1 MLRHDE
7 QQEYERDHDAGQN
20 GELEQQHSS
29 GRGGCEGRSDGNAWR
44 NEDEEACEL
53 AHARRNAIAGCGLD
67 ALGCLED
74 EDVPDHRKGRHHG
87 QHSGED
93 PQRQRVRAVDEQKA
107 REREDRRGSAVGRD
121 IEGGVEVDGI
131 GPHHTR
137 DGSEAGESGTNLRDE
152 RKRFSFHESLPP
164 SGPPDPRGRAKR
176 RSYGSEG
183 TPGRSERAALP
194 SSARAGLRERRTAWG
209 RRSRAEPGDR
219 QASSPDPS
227 SLWMKP
233 ILTGTTQAIVARD
246 NVWWPSPC
254 AYYCVYIDELQSLV
268 MKTGGTEA
276 IITEDAIIEDEE
288 LYHLVISHL
297 DTDGSDTGNAERSRI
312 YLNGEMVGEM
322 EEPEEIP
329 SLDSIADGNGIFDL
343 LWVGTMT
350 SFGGFWGEMDDLQFY
365 NGELTE
371 EQVAELYA
379 NPGSAIGATV
389 GLPGDFNGNGELDL
403 DDINALTAQTA
414 SGANVADF
422 DMNSDAL
429 VNRDDINVWLDE
441 KNTWIGD
448 SNLDGEFN
456 STDFVAVFTA
466 NEYEDAV

>member
-1 MLRHDE
+1 MNRSWISLSGICTTLRQSAAVGVAITLLSAHLSAQDATLE
-7 QQEYERDHDAGQN
+7 FRYEFDTTEAPLVDSTGNHANLGLGAN
-20 GELEQQHSS
+20 GVEHRFGEGSLVGGDGSS
-29 GRGGCEGRSDGNAWR
+29 
-44 NEDEEACEL
+44 
-53 AHARRNAIAGCGLD
+53 IGLD
-67 ALGCLED
+67 A
-74 EDVPDHRKGRHHG
+74 
-87 QHSGED
+87 
-93 PQRQRVRAVDEQKA
+93 
-107 REREDRRGSAVGRD
+107 
-121 IEGGVEVDGI
+121 
-131 GPHHTR
+131 
-137 DGSEAGESGTNLRDE
+137 
-152 RKRFSFHESLPP
+152 
-164 SGPPDPRGRAKR
+164 
-176 RSYGSEG
+176 
-183 TPGRSERAALP
+183 
-194 SSARAGLRERRTAWG
+194 
-209 RRSRAEPGDR
+209 PGDGHPTGSYLVVPEAP
-219 QASSPDPS
+219 QPDS
-227 SLWMKP
+227 FSVSLWMKP
-233 ILTGTTQAIVARD
+233 LLTGTTQAIVARD

-297 DTDGSDTGNAERSRI
+297 DTDGPDTGNAERSRI

-379 NPGSAIGATV
+379 NPGSAIGATA

-466 NEYEDAV
+466 NEYEDAVDGNSNWSEGDWNGDGDFTSTDFVAAFSSGGYEQGVRPVAAVPEPSSIALTIFGLIALTAIRRR